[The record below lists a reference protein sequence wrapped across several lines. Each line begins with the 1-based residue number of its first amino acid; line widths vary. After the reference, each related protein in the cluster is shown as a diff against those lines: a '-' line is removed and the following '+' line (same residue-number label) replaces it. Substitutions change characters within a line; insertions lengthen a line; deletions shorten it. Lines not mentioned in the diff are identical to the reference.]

1 MLIRGAPGSGP
12 ALIELHRRLRW
23 AIIFVGVAFMILVG
37 RLWQLQIVRG
47 EAYYERTRKNI
58 VKQRYI
64 SSVRGKILDRNG
76 ESLAIN
82 RAAFNIYAWP
92 KRFKKE
98 QQRELIQLLGLTEE
112 EQKGMRERL
121 AVGMKRNGNEFVMIL
136 EDQPVDRAHVV
147 EQESYRLRGV
157 LVRAQAYRFYPNGSL
172 AAHLIGYMNKMNAA
186 EVAKY
191 VPKGSDGNELIGR
204 EGLER
209 MWENYLV
216 GKRGIERYVVNA
228 KGRRV
233 TGPEVNGLIDGP
245 KFESPVAGHN
255 LVLTIDIGLQKLA
268 ERAIRQYKAAA
279 VTVVEVDTGRVLAL
293 VSKPAYD
300 SNVMS
305 GRLTRAEHALMVA
318 DPRKPFLDKT
328 RQQHYPPGSTF
339 KFIAAVTA
347 LESGDVDQ
355 DEKLECVG
363 EHQVGKRT
371 FGCTSSHGKV
381 NMSEAL
387 QRSCNVY
394 FWKLA
399 ERIGLDRMARVAKDF
414 GFASRTGVGGDVAG
428 RIPTRQWY
436 EQRTSFKVGYT
447 LNAAT
452 GQGDVEVTVLQ
463 LAMAYAAMANG
474 GKLYV
479 PQVVRRVVT
488 AGGRPVFDFKPQF
501 RRVSASRETFELIA
515 HGMYR
520 VVNEVGGT
528 AHKYAFSERVTYAG
542 KTGTAQVRG
551 KKRRIEFAGW
561 HPDHDHAWF
570 AGYAPAKQ
578 PEIAVV
584 VLIEH
589 GGPGGKVAAPVARRI
604 IEGYFDRVKPRR
616 AARLKKARQA
626 KKDKK
631 AKKAKKDKK
640 DKKDRPS
647 DQDKKAVLTDPGKK
661 SSQ

>member
-23 AIIFVGVAFMILVG
+23 AIIVVGVAFLILIG
-37 RLWQLQIVRG
+37 RLWHLQIVRG

-64 SSVRGKILDRNG
+64 ASVRGKILDRNG
-76 ESLAIN
+76 DALAVN
-82 RAAFNIYAWP
+82 RAAFNIYASP
-92 KRFKKE
+92 KRFKKP
-98 QQRELIQLLGLTEE
+98 QQRELIRLLGLTEE
-112 EQKGMRERL
+112 EQKTMRERL
-121 AVGMKRNGNEFVMIL
+121 AVGKKRNPAELVMVL
-136 EDQPVDRAHVV
+136 EDQPVERAHVV

-157 LVRAQAYRFYPNGSL
+157 MVKAQAYRFYPNGSL
-172 AAHLIGYMNKMNAA
+172 AAHLIGYMNKMNAS

-191 VPKGSDGNELIGR
+191 IPKGAEGNELIGR
-204 EGLER
+204 DGLER

-233 TGPEVNGLIDGP
+233 NGPEVRGLIKGP

-268 ERAIRQYKAAA
+268 EQAIRQYKAAA
-279 VTVVEVDTGRVLAL
+279 IGVIEVDTGRVLAL

-339 KFIAAVTA
+339 KFIAAAGA

-355 DEKLECVG
+355 EEKIECLGVH
-363 EHQVGKRT
+363 EVGKRT
-371 FGCTSSHGKV
+371 FRCTSRHGFV
-381 NMSEAL
+381 NMSDAL
-387 QRSCNVY
+387 QQSCNVY

-399 ERIGLDRMARVAKDF
+399 ERIGLDRIARVAKDF
-414 GFASRTGVGGDVAG
+414 GFGARTGLGGDVPG

-436 EQRTSFKVGYT
+436 EQHTSFKVGYT
-447 LNAAT
+447 LNAST
-452 GQGDVEVTVLQ
+452 GQGDVEVSVLQ
-463 LAMAYAAMANG
+463 LALAYASIANG
-474 GKLYV
+474 GNLFV
-479 PQVVRRVVT
+479 PQIVHRVVT
-488 AGGRPVFDFKPQF
+488 AGGKPVFDFKPSML
-501 RRVSASRETFELIA
+501 RKVSASRETLELIRK
-515 HGMYR
+515 GMFR
-520 VVNEVGGT
+520 VVNEKGGT
-528 AHKYAFSERVTYAG
+528 AHKFAHSERIVYAG

-551 KKRRIEFAGW
+551 KKRNIEFAGW
-561 HPDHDHAWF
+561 HPDRDHAWF
-570 AGYAPAKQ
+570 AGYAPAEK
-578 PEIAVV
+578 PEIAIV

-604 IEGYFDRVKPRR
+604 LEGYFGRIKPRR
-616 AARLKKARQA
+616 QALLEKAR
-626 KKDKK
+626 KKRVKADADTKSGDDK
-631 AKKAKKDKK
+631 
-640 DKKDRPS
+640 
-647 DQDKKAVLTDPGKK
+647 
-661 SSQ
+661 